1 MFGTKTMEVTKLR
14 AQVVTQNEV
23 ISANSQTIRD
33 LRRELERT
41 KFHAPSYYPSYRES
55 EALRIASEIR
65 EAKLAKEVE
74 QLRAALKDAESTKL
88 GKLAEA
94 ERNHN
99 VMLFAQQLMLTRFG
113 LSAEEALIEARTI
126 YAEVK

>member
-1 MFGTKTMEVTKLR
+1 MFGTKTMEITKLR

-33 LRRELERT
+33 LRRELDKT
-41 KFHAPSYYPSYRES
+41 KFYGPSYYSSYREA
-55 EALRIASEIR
+55 EALRIASEVR
-65 EAKLAKEVE
+65 EAKLAQEVE
-74 QLRAALKDAESTKL
+74 QLRAALKDAESAKL
-88 GKLAEA
+88 DKLAEA